1 MLSQRDKKI
10 MPRPQMESGY
20 LNTKVN
26 SMKSVILAATIL
38 LSLAGPVSVLAEAPA
53 VTVKPFVAKEVLID
67 VESTAQQAVAET
79 TAAAEAPVGE
89 LSEQQAVAETFS
101 AATASTGDPAEP
113 QEVSA
118 EPAVATMPVTSM
130 IEEQTATVTPQE
142 QAAAD
147 AGASGT
153 VTPRPP
159 CPMQGMGKMRKGM
172 GHGGHGPGCRKPG
185 CDRHGGG
192 QVDKHEQ
199 VVRRLDMIEARIAKI
214 EAMLESLM
222 QR

>member
-26 SMKSVILAATIL
+26 SMKSTILAATIL

-67 VESTAQQAVAET
+67 VEATAQQAVTET
-79 TAAAEAPVGE
+79 PA
-89 LSEQQAVAETFS
+89 
-101 AATASTGDPAEP
+101 AATA
-113 QEVSA
+113 
-118 EPAVATMPVTSM
+118 PVTSM
-130 IEEQTATVTPQE
+130 IEEQTTTVTPQE
-142 QAAAD
+142 EAAAV

-192 QVDKHEQ
+192 QVDRHEQ

>member
-1 MLSQRDKKI
+1 MLPVHDHKNLTPHKLG
-10 MPRPQMESGY
+10 SGY
-20 LNTKVN
+20 LYIKEN
-26 SMKSVILAATIL
+26 SMKSTIIAAVML
-38 LSLAGPVSVLAEAPA
+38 FSLAGPLSVLAEAPA

-67 VESTAQQAVAET
+67 VE
-79 TAAAEAPVGE
+79 
-89 LSEQQAVAETFS
+89 
-101 AATASTGDPAEP
+101 ATA
-113 QEVSA
+113 
-118 EPAVATMPVTSM
+118 PVTSM
-130 IEEQTATVTPQE
+130 IEEQTTTVTPQE
-142 QAAAD
+142 EAAAD

-192 QVDKHEQ
+192 QVDRHEQ